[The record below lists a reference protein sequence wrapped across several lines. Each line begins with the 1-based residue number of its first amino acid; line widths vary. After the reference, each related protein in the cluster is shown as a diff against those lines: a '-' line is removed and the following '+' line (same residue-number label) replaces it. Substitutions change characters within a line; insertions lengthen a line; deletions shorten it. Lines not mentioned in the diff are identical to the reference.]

1 MTKADIVDIIAEGTG
16 LTKVETQAVVDG
28 FLATMSYNLRTKKRV
43 ELRGFGNF
51 RVVRRSARLAR
62 NPKTGE
68 PVYIREHETV
78 VFRPSKELKEF
89 INRRR
94 NEQVE

>member
-1 MTKADIVDIIAEGTG
+1 MTKADIVEIIANGTG

-28 FLATMSYNLRTKKRV
+28 FLATMSYNLSTKKRV
-43 ELRGFGNF
+43 DLRGFGNF
-51 RVVRRSARLAR
+51 RVVHRSARLAR

-68 PVYIREHETV
+68 PVYIGEHETV

-94 NEQVE
+94 DEQV